1 LRANDPAL
9 NREAGEM
16 TMADSCNQCGAA
28 LGEHEVFCTRC
39 GARRSQVQA
48 SIVEKHFC
56 GKCGAELKP
65 DLRFCEACGNRI
77 EPAAAPDAGFAAA
90 NQPGGQD
97 GTVAAASGFQPVRL
111 PNMGGGGA
119 VAAGTPSFTPA
130 VAVMPS
136 VPMPPPK
143 KSHTLAKILI
153 SVMIVIFLIVGGVVG
168 AGIYIGYRIKKKAEQ
183 VEQSYKKALAQ
194 AASQPSGA
202 GQPAGTPDLGKLLG
216 ALGQA
221 AQSSQSGS
229 GGQDLGKIL
238 QALSQGQSGS
248 SPDLAKLLTTLG
260 HGLQGASGGSVEKRP
275 AGTCA
280 PANQKALVSY
290 LKDTASA
297 SIPLEDGLTL
307 TDVWTP
313 RADQPDVEILTTV
326 NSIAGNSIQVMGK
339 RLVGNDSP
347 GLRNLCTADLLDAR
361 EYETQF
367 GPSTPNTIPGATMF
381 TLSHAVFSDLKA
393 GRPAALTFYDA
404 YNDPA
409 GGYDLQSLSKGTLS
423 RVETSDVPYSII
435 VNGEKKDLP
444 TLHVKGT
451 LGSMI
456 IELWVLDDVNNPLV
470 VNLKAD
476 NSPFHITYVKITFP
490 EKKEVEQQ
498 LAQTGR
504 ADIYGIYFDFDKGTP
519 RPESA
524 PVLKEIAQALKDNPN
539 WKLEIEGYTD
549 NVGGD
554 AYNQNLSD
562 KRAQGVAES
571 LVSGY
576 GIASD
581 RLTSKGFG
589 ATQPKATNDTPEG
602 RALNRRVELVRD

>member
-1 LRANDPAL
+1 MTS
-9 NREAGEM
+9 EAGEI
-16 TMADSCNQCGAA
+16 TMAGSCNQCGAA

-39 GARRSQVQA
+39 GARRSQAEAPV
-48 SIVEKHFC
+48 VEKHFC

-65 DLRFCEACGNRI
+65 DLRFCEACGNRV
-77 EPAAAPDAGFAAA
+77 EPAAPPDAGSAAA
-90 NQPGGQD
+90 NQPSGQD
-97 GTVAAASGFQPVRL
+97 GTVAAASGFQPVPL
-111 PNMGGGGA
+111 PNMGSG
-119 VAAGTPSFTPA
+119 AAGSAATSSFTPA

-136 VPMPPPK
+136 APIQPQK
-143 KSHTLAKILI
+143 NKHTVAKILI
-153 SVMIVIFLIVGGVVG
+153 SVMVVFFLIVGGVVG

-183 VEQSYKKALAQ
+183 LEQSYKKALAQ
-194 AASQPSGA
+194 ATTGASGQ
-202 GQPAGTPDLGKLLG
+202 GQPGSSPDLGKLLG
-216 ALGQA
+216 ALSQAGQG
-221 AQSSQSGS
+221 QSGS
-229 GGQDLGKIL
+229 GQDLGKIL
-238 QALSQGQSGS
+238 QALGQGQSGS
-248 SPDLAKLLTTLG
+248 SPDLAKLLASLG
-260 HGLQGASGGSVEKRP
+260 HSLQGAAGTDVEKRP
-275 AGTCA
+275 ARTCP

-290 LKDTASA
+290 LKDTSSA
-297 SIPLEDGLTL
+297 SIPLEVGLTL

-339 RLVGNDSP
+339 RLVGNTAPSV
-347 GLRNLCTADLLDAR
+347 RNLCTADLLNAR
-361 EYETQF
+361 EYEAAF
-367 GPSTPNTIPGATMF
+367 GTSTPNTIPGATMF
-381 TLSHAVFSDLKA
+381 TMSRAVFSDIKA
-393 GRPAALTFYDA
+393 GRPATLTFYEA
-404 YNDPA
+404 NNDPA
-409 GGYDLQSLSKGTLS
+409 GGYDLSSFGKGTLS

-451 LGSMI
+451 LGTQTF
-456 IELWVLDDVNNPLV
+456 ELWVLDDIANPLV
-470 VNLKAD
+470 LNLKVL
-476 NSPFHITYVKITFP
+476 NSPFHVTYVKITFP

-504 ADIYGIYFDFDKGTP
+504 AEIYGIYFDFDKGTP

-539 WKLEIEGYTD
+539 WKLQIEGYTD

-554 AYNQNLSD
+554 AYNLNLSD
-562 KRAQGVAES
+562 QRAQGVMAS

-581 RLTSKGFG
+581 RLTAKGFG
-589 ATQPKATNDTPEG
+589 ATQPKTTNDTPEG

>member
-1 LRANDPAL
+1 M
-9 NREAGEM
+9 AG
-16 TMADSCNQCGAA
+16 SCNQCNAP
-28 LGEHEVFCTRC
+28 LGEHEVFCARC
-39 GARRSQVQA
+39 GARRSQAEPPVVA
-48 SIVEKHFC
+48 KRFC
-56 GKCGAELKP
+56 GKCGAELKS
-65 DLRFCEACGNRI
+65 DLRFCEACGNRV
-77 EPAAAPDAGFAAA
+77 EPVTASDAGSPAV
-90 NQPGGQD
+90 NQPGGQAA
-97 GTVAAASGFQPVRL
+97 TVAAASGFQPVPL
-111 PNMGGGGA
+111 PDMASGA
-119 VAAGTPSFTPA
+119 TGAAASPPYTTPA
-130 VAVMPS
+130 VPAVSS
-136 VPMPPPK
+136 VPIPPPK

-153 SVMIVIFLIVGGVVG
+153 SVMVVLFLIVGGVVG

-202 GQPAGTPDLGKLLG
+202 GQPAGTPDIGKLLG

-238 QALSQGQSGS
+238 QALSQGRSGS
-248 SPDLAKLLTTLG
+248 SPDLTKILATLG
-260 HGLQGASGGSVEKRP
+260 NSLQGAAAGAGGNVVKRP
-275 AGTCA
+275 AGTC
-280 PANQKALVSY
+280 PAATQKALVSY
-290 LKDTASA
+290 MHDAAST
-297 SIPLEDGLTL
+297 SIPLEAGLTL
-307 TDVWTP
+307 TNVWTP
-313 RADQPDVEILTTV
+313 SANQPDVEILISV
-326 NSIAGNSIQVMGK
+326 DSIAGDTVQVTGK
-339 RLVGNDSP
+339 QLVGNGSP
-347 GLRNLCTADLLDAR
+347 SPRNLCTADLLDAR

-423 RVETSDVPYSII
+423 RVETSDVLYSII

-451 LGSMI
+451 LGNMI

-470 VNLKAD
+470 LNLKAD

-498 LAQTGR
+498 LAQTGH

-519 RPESA
+519 RPESG

-554 AYNQNLSD
+554 AYNLTLSNQ
-562 KRAQGVAES
+562 RAQGVMES